1 MSHRRGCADSL
12 GRWLEERH
20 AVVRWVATWALVR
33 DEAGRGGT
41 RREEVVVKEMQFL
54 YSSLGH
60 AKERIE
66 TGFDSSSSRD
76 TAIDAVEHSCGSSQ
90 PNRVHVERAR
100 SSDASCAPC
109 TLPLSRLEM
118 IATICLYFSYVFAS
132 ASLPTVRVH
141 GALRAWR

>member
-1 MSHRRGCADSL
+1 
-12 GRWLEERH
+12 
-20 AVVRWVATWALVR
+20 
-33 DEAGRGGT
+33 
-41 RREEVVVKEMQFL
+41 VKEMQFL